1 MLTELLIRA
10 SGDGTDSWWNQWN
23 PLLQHEGYPPNVV
36 PSNHPTLDAASS
48 GAEIAFFFIA
58 GAAAVILAVPW
69 AVRAI
74 VKHRNFVPV
83 IVLIGGLVCSLE
95 EAMLDM
101 LGHLHWAP
109 NLQKVYTNFG
119 VSVPLLIPLCYVAF
133 LGMMSYFCYFVIRNG
148 AKLSHYFML
157 LAMGGILDAVM
168 ETIGINLGV
177 YKYYGFQPFEFLNFP
192 YWWAF
197 INSASFVAVGTL
209 LAYFVPR
216 LHGARKWILVMAPSY
231 GMAGTYFTV
240 GWIHLLAHNSGL
252 PNWVRLVAAAVMMSE
267 ACFYMVILHHFLGR
281 KADEPALAW
290 TLGRMF
296 LYPVLPPSRR
306 AALWAR
312 MEQEGGVSIDLD
324 RQIKETVAA

>member
-1 MLTELLIRA
+1 MLGDLILTL
-10 SGDGTDSWWNQWN
+10 SVKTDSWWNDNN
-23 PLLQHEGYPPNVV
+23 PLLGEEGYPPNVI
-36 PSNHPTLDAASS
+36 PSNKPTLDDASA

-58 GAAAVILAVPW
+58 GAAAVIFALPW
-69 AVRAI
+69 AVRA
-74 VKHRNFVPV
+74 VSKHRNWVPL
-83 IVLIGGLVCSLE
+83 IVLAGGLICSLE

-109 NLQKVYTNFG
+109 NLQMVYTNFG
-119 VSVPLLIPLCYVAF
+119 VSVPALIPLCYVAF

-148 AKLSHYFML
+148 AKLQHYFML

-177 YKYYGFQPFEFLNFP
+177 YKYYGVQPFEFLNFP

-197 INSASFVAVGTL
+197 INSASFVAVGAL

-216 LHGARKWILVMAPSY
+216 LTGWRKIAVIMAPSY

-240 GWIHLLAHNSGL
+240 GWIHLIAHNSAL
-252 PNWVRLVAAAVMMSE
+252 PEWARWVAAAAMMVE
-267 ACFYMVILHHFLGR
+267 ACFFMVILHHLQGR

-296 LYPVLPPSRR
+296 RYVLVPGKSRD
-306 AALWAR
+306 ALWAQ
-312 MEQEGGVSIDLD
+312 MEREGGLVIDRD
-324 RQIKETVAA
+324 RQVRELVAC

>member
-1 MLTELLIRA
+1 MLNELLLKVA
-10 SGDGTDSWWNQWN
+10 ADGESWWNDWN
-23 PLLQHEGYPPNVV
+23 PLLQEEGYPPNVV
-36 PSNHPTLDAASS
+36 PSNQPTLADASA

-58 GAAAVILAVPW
+58 GAAVVILALPW
-69 AVRAI
+69 AVSA
-74 VKHRNFVPV
+74 VAKHRNWMPF
-83 IVLIGGLVCSLE
+83 IVIGGGLICSLE

-109 NLQKVYTNFG
+109 NLQMAYTNFG
-119 VSVPLLIPLCYVAF
+119 VSVPMLIPLCYVAF
-133 LGMMSYFCYFVIRNG
+133 LGLMSYFCYFVIRNG
-148 AKLSHYFML
+148 AKLRHYFML

-177 YKYYGFQPFEFLNFP
+177 YKYYGFQPYEILNFP

-197 INSASFVAVGTL
+197 INSASFVTVGAI
-209 LAYFVPR
+209 LAYFTPR
-216 LHGARKWILVMAPSY
+216 LRGWRKLALLMAPSY

-252 PNWVRLVAAAVMMSE
+252 PNWARMVAATLMMIE
-267 ACFYMVILHHFLGR
+267 ACFFMVILHHLQGK

-296 LYPVLPPSRR
+296 RYVIVPGKARQR
-306 AALWAR
+306 LWEQ
-312 MEQEGGVSIDLD
+312 MEREGGITIDRDQQVREL
-324 RQIKETVAA
+324 VAH